1 MSKSDSTSRRGLP
14 PEAGNLPFPSDKRFR
29 RSDHRHG
36 RRRNWRSLV
45 IRGAWYGGA
54 GLAALLI
61 VAWLGRALV
70 NAAVLRIDHVVV
82 RGTARLAPEEVNTCL
97 DGLRGQSILRVDLE
111 QYRLRLLASKWIES
125 VELWRVLPSTVQV
138 RIVERTP
145 LAVARLRGQLYLVD
159 ASGVVID
166 TFGPRY
172 GDLDLPV
179 VDGLLT
185 HTTDGPSADAER
197 AALVE
202 RVFQDV
208 SVRPDLFHNISQ
220 LDVSNPHNVVM
231 LIDGEQAELR
241 LGDRDF
247 LKRLQQY
254 EETAPRLKEQRPVLE
269 YYDLRFGDR
278 MWVK

>member
-1 MSKSDSTSRRGLP
+1 MSKSDPTRRGLP
-14 PEAGNLPFPSDKRFR
+14 PAAGNLPFPSDKRFR

-36 RRRNWRSLV
+36 RRRNWRSLL

-54 GLAALLI
+54 GLAALII

-82 RGTARLAPEEVNTCL
+82 RGAARLAAEEVDSRL
-97 DGLRGQSILRVDLE
+97 DGLRGQSILRVNLE
-111 QYRLRLLASKWIES
+111 QYRLRLLASKWVES
-125 VELWRVLPSTVQV
+125 AELWRVLPSTVQV

-159 ASGVVID
+159 SNGVVID
-166 TFGPRY
+166 NFGPRY

-208 SVRPDLFHNISQ
+208 SARPDLFHNISQ